1 MKFSCCCTQT
11 YFLNSVAWDE
21 RWWKLPS
28 GKGWPTILVYNFL
41 LTSIFFMLLH
51 VHIPLHCSVHCVLWS
66 WPLTTMLCI
75 LTVNFFNLQ
84 HDSTATSNV
93 GPAERLWTAQAYT
106 VKLPPVVI
114 VCRAPF
120 SDLAT
125 KRFLGCWRGVAIL
138 REIVGCEVVVSF
150 PFTKQRLE
158 DCLLRWQDWLLM
170 NFCFR

>member
-1 MKFSCCCTQT
+1 MRGGENYHQARADLPYWSITFCYDLLFLCCSM
-11 YFLNSVAWDE
+11 F
-21 RWWKLPS
+21 
-28 GKGWPTILVYNFL
+28 
-41 LTSIFFMLLH
+41 IFHFIAQCIASH
-51 VHIPLHCSVHCVLWS
+51 DPGHSQQ
-66 WPLTTMLCI
+66 CI

-138 REIVGCEVVVSF
+138 REIVGCGVVVSF
-150 PFTKQRLE
+150 PFTIQRLE
-158 DCLLRWQDWLLM
+158 DCLLRWQDWLLI
-170 NFCFR
+170 NLCFR